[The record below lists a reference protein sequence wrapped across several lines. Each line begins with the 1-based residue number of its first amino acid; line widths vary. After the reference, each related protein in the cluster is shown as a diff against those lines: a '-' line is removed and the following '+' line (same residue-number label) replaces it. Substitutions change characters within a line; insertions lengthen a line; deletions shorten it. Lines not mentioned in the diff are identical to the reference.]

1 MSKQLVGNNV
11 FFIGIGGSSMS
22 GLALLLKREGY
33 NVSGSDM
40 QSSVKTEH
48 LCEQGINV
56 MYGHSEDNIRS
67 ANAHTVVYTA
77 AIPHDNPEL
86 CYAKENGIHL
96 MKRSELVGLIMSRY
110 KNAVGISGTKG
121 KTTTTSLLSTVL
133 LECGMD
139 PSCLIGGTSKNLAA
153 NYRVGNGEVIV
164 AESCEYQDSFLDFA
178 PSVAVILNVELE
190 HTDYF
195 KSLDQL
201 KQSFVDFA
209 HITPS
214 DGLVVGCADC
224 NVTMDILSKVD
235 RPKVTFGLIND
246 ADYTA
251 KNITENGEG
260 TLSLDVYKKGDFA
273 THVDVP
279 IYGKHNAYN
288 VLATLAVT
296 DFFGIPMDVAAES
309 IKKYKGT
316 GRRFDYYGSVNGAS
330 VYDDYAHTP
339 DEYRAVIDAAKN
351 MKHNRVIGIF
361 QPHTY
366 SRSIDFFD
374 ETVEAFK
381 ACDEI
386 IMLDI
391 YAAREIDEG
400 KIHSRDFANAMLKK
414 GMNAKY
420 MPKYE
425 NVADYIEQT
434 AQDGDIVLVIGA
446 GHSNRLCEMIVA
458 RGIPTTEAHGD

>member
-1 MSKQLVGNNV
+1 MSKQLVGSNV

-133 LECGMD
+133 LESGMD

-209 HITPS
+209 HITPK

-273 THVDVP
+273 THVDMP

-296 DFFGIPMDVAAES
+296 DFFGIPMDVAAEI

-400 KIHSRDFANAMLKK
+400 KIHSRDFANAMIER

-425 NVADYIEQT
+425 DVADYIEQT

-446 GHSNRLCEMIVA
+446 GHSNRLCEMIAA